1 MGQCVKPFNDGCA
14 ANDEFQS
21 ANSGLQRGE
30 LIRDLLRQRVHIPP
44 VPSDSM
50 VRPKLD
56 TRIAEAL
63 TSRGV
68 LFLEAPCGYGK
79 SHAVVSGLVS
89 AQMAADQVRW
99 ITLNSQDNAP
109 SRFLTLLAIA
119 LDLPETPE
127 QGLQSGATF
136 SDTLSMM
143 QVALAREGSG
153 QPRVLVLD
161 NLQNL
166 SNPAV
171 VDLLQ
176 QLVMEFPSGSSIVLI
191 SRKALPFETHSLE
204 LENRFTR
211 IGSETLEFS
220 RSETFEFFRSATTKS
235 ELTSVAVDNLYYMT
249 EGWATPLALYRREVA
264 QNIERKPIQ
273 ETPSV
278 ERFLKESVL
287 GNLTPGQMRSMR
299 GIAEL
304 ELCSDELFLA
314 LERLLPEAGFV
325 PSQAAERGLPL
336 KPMPGRGRWFRV
348 NPLLQEWL
356 KSPVMAGYSERML
369 QASRWFGV
377 RDQFPEA
384 LKYALLSGDA
394 EEVIR

>member
-56 TRIAEAL
+56 TRISEAL

-127 QGLQSGATF
+127 QGLHSGATF

-161 NLQNL
+161 
-166 SNPAV
+166 
-171 VDLLQ
+171 
-176 QLVMEFPSGSSIVLI
+176 E
-191 SRKALPFETHSLE
+191 PFQ
-204 LENRFTR
+204 LEND
-211 IGSETLEFS
+211 
-220 RSETFEFFRSATTKS
+220 
-235 ELTSVAVDNLYYMT
+235 ELTATLKVRRRHIIAKYETQLESLYG
-249 EGWATPLALYRREVA
+249 E
-264 QNIERKPIQ
+264 
-273 ETPSV
+273 
-278 ERFLKESVL
+278 
-287 GNLTPGQMRSMR
+287 
-299 GIAEL
+299 
-304 ELCSDELFLA
+304 
-314 LERLLPEAGFV
+314 
-325 PSQAAERGLPL
+325 
-336 KPMPGRGRWFRV
+336 
-348 NPLLQEWL
+348 
-356 KSPVMAGYSERML
+356 
-369 QASRWFGV
+369 
-377 RDQFPEA
+377 
-384 LKYALLSGDA
+384 
-394 EEVIR
+394 